1 MVSDVLHIMSEMSV
15 LSTSSA
21 PPTARRRTG
30 LRPARAAGLP
40 GRLAAEAGGPAD
52 AGALTAAVRRR
63 QAGQPADAGA
73 LTAAV
78 RRWQAGQPADAGL
91 LVVAIDGPGASG
103 KSTIARA
110 IAAALPV
117 ALVHTDDFFLPRP
130 GSPGALANYYDWR
143 RLRAEALEPLRA
155 GRGAAFRRFDW
166 TRGVLGDTTTVAPG
180 DAIVLEGVFS
190 AAPQLSDLV
199 HRAVFVDT
207 ARPERLRRL
216 RRQIAPEDWDD
227 DWLAAEQAYFA
238 GTRPPESFDLVVPGT
253 GRGRAG

>member
-1 MVSDVLHIMSEMSV
+1 VV
-15 LSTSSA
+15 
-21 PPTARRRTG
+21 
-30 LRPARAAGLP
+30 
-40 GRLAAEAGGPAD
+40 
-52 AGALTAAVRRR
+52 AAVRRR

-73 LTAAV
+73 LVAAV
-78 RRWQAGQPADAGL
+78 RRWRAAEAGV

-110 IAAALPV
+110 VAAALPV

-130 GSPGALANYYDWR
+130 AAPAAPGPPGALADYYDWR

-155 GRGAAFRRFDW
+155 RRGAAFRRFDW
-166 TRGVLGDTTTVAPG
+166 ARGVLGDTVTVAPG

-207 ARPERLRRL
+207 GRPERLRRL

-238 GTRPPESFDLVVPGT
+238 GTRPPESFDLVVQGT